1 MTAEQAALF
10 ARAERVLRAARLL
23 LDAGDPLSAV
33 NRVYYGAY
41 YAASAALLGRGESPK
56 THSGTLHRFY
66 FHFVKLGVLDTT
78 VATALKVALDA
89 REQADYDTFAELDSD
104 VAAEILADVKHFV
117 IAVRRLVEEERP
129 PALPL

>member
-10 ARAERVLRAARLL
+10 ARAERVLRAAHLL

-41 YAASAALLGRGESPK
+41 YAASAALLSRDEAPK

-66 FHFVKLGVLDTT
+66 FHFVKPNLLE
-78 VATALKVALDA
+78 ATA
-89 REQADYDTFAELDSD
+89 
-104 VAAEILADVKHFV
+104 AAS
-117 IAVRRLVEEERP
+117 P
-129 PALPL
+129 S